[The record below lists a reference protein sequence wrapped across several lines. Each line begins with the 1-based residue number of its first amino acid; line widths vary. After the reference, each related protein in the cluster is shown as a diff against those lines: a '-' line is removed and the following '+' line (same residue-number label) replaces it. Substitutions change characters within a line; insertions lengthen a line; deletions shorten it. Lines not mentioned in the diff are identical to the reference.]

1 MGRLNDRAT
10 KPPDALAKKSL
21 PDNVTDQV
29 PETKTY
35 LFIKLPD
42 LILLIDPDSQATE
55 IARHRVHHRRRW
67 PRPAPP
73 GLPALRFAN
82 RIRLRI

>member
-21 PDNVTDQV
+21 PDNVTDEM
-29 PETKTY
+29 ETKTY

-42 LILLIDPDSQATE
+42 PILLIDLDSRQA
-55 IARHRVHHRRRW
+55 R
-67 PRPAPP
+67 
-73 GLPALRFAN
+73 
-82 RIRLRI
+82 

>member
-42 LILLIDPDSQATE
+42 LILLIDPDSQAVAE
-55 IARHRVHHRRRW
+55 IARSSRSSSASVASTRSTRATR
-67 PRPAPP
+67 AE
-73 GLPALRFAN
+73 
-82 RIRLRI
+82 ICE

>member
-55 IARHRVHHRRRW
+55 IARSSRSSSASVASTRSTR
-67 PRPAPP
+67 ATC
-73 GLPALRFAN
+73 AE
-82 RIRLRI
+82 ICE